1 MQKEKYKIF
10 YDDAHLDNKGIIN
23 LIRAEI
29 KDAN

>member
-10 YDDAHLDNKGIIN
+10 YDAYLDNKGIN

-29 KDAN
+29 KNAN